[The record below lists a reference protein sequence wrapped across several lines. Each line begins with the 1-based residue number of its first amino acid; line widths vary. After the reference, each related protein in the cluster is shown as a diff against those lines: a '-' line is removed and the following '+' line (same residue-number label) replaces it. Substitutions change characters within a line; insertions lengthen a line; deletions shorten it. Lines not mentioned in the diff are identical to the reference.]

1 MNPSLFFQVLR
12 ARFGLFALALCVT
25 VVATMAVSILLPK
38 TWRATSS
45 LVVDRRES
53 QSLSD
58 ALNAYVSPLER
69 AAQLQTQVDIIKS
82 PKVAHKV
89 VESLQLAKRPDIRE
103 DFEEATGGS
112 GSIEDW
118 LADRLTR
125 NLEVETSQSSVIH
138 VSYNAGNAADAA
150 TYANAFAQAY
160 MDTTLQLRV
169 DPTRQA
175 ATWFDEQLQTLRR
188 DMESAQQRLTEY
200 QREHGI
206 VSTDEKFDEE
216 YARLTDLSGQLAR
229 AQERNVE
236 LQARSQLVQQSMR
249 RGAPLDDI
257 PEVRDDADVREL
269 KARLLEGETAL
280 RVLATRVGDNHPEYR
295 RQQAENNYRRTALNA
310 EMAKVAAST
319 TGNLDEGHS
328 RAAEL
333 AAAVAAQRARVM
345 DLKASRDGLG
355 VLVRN
360 VQTAQSAYDTAM
372 QRSVVN
378 RVESRA
384 SQSNAALLNPAVAPR
399 RAFRPNLLLNGLLA
413 VVVGVML
420 GVALVMLREMTDRRV
435 HSVQDLADIAH
446 APLLGEIIAWN
457 ATDRVR
463 LPGPV
468 AALRRLQ

>member
-1 MNPSLFFQVLR
+1 MNPSLFLQVLR

-25 VVATMAVSILLPK
+25 VAATMAVSLLLPK
-38 TWRATSS
+38 TYRATSS

-58 ALNAYVSPLER
+58 ALNVYVSPVER
-69 AAQLQTQVDIIKS
+69 AAHLQTQVDIIRS

-89 VESLQLAKRPDIRE
+89 VEALHLAGEPEVRE
-103 DFEEATGGS
+103 EFADATGGR

-118 LADRLTR
+118 LADRLGR

-138 VSYNAGNAADAA
+138 VSYNAGNAGDAA

-160 MDTTLQLRV
+160 MDTTLELRV
-169 DPTRQA
+169 DPTRHA

-188 DMESAQQRLTEY
+188 DLESAQQKLTEY
-200 QREHGI
+200 QRAHGI
-206 VSTDEKFDEE
+206 VSADEKFDEE
-216 YARLTDLSGQLAR
+216 YMRLTDLSAQLAR
-229 AQERNVE
+229 AQEHNVE
-236 LQARSQLVQQSMR
+236 LQARRQLVQQSQQ

-295 RQQAENNYRRTALNA
+295 RQLAENNYRRTALNA

-319 TGNLDEGHS
+319 AGNLDEGQS

-345 DLKASRDGLG
+345 DLKESRDGLA

-360 VQTAQSAYDTAM
+360 VNTAQSAYDTAM
-372 QRSVVN
+372 QRSVVS

-399 RAFRPNLLLNGLLA
+399 RAFRPNLLLNGALA
-413 VVVGVML
+413 VVVGLML
-420 GVALVMLREMTDRRV
+420 GVGLVMLREMTDRRV

-446 APLLGEIIAWN
+446 APLLGELVAWN
-457 ATDRVR
+457 AGERMK
-463 LPGPV
+463 LPGP
-468 AALRRLQ
+468 AAVLRRLP

>member
-1 MNPSLFFQVLR
+1 
-12 ARFGLFALALCVT
+12 
-25 VVATMAVSILLPK
+25 
-38 TWRATSS
+38 
-45 LVVDRRES
+45 
-53 QSLSD
+53 
-58 ALNAYVSPLER
+58 
-69 AAQLQTQVDIIKS
+69 
-82 PKVAHKV
+82 
-89 VESLQLAKRPDIRE
+89 
-103 DFEEATGGS
+103 
-112 GSIEDW
+112 
-118 LADRLTR
+118 
-125 NLEVETSQSSVIH
+125 
-138 VSYNAGNAADAA
+138 
-150 TYANAFAQAY
+150 
-160 MDTTLQLRV
+160 MDTTLELRV

-188 DMESAQQRLTEY
+188 DMESAQQRLTAY

-206 VSTDEKFDEE
+206 VSTEEKFDEE
-216 YARLTDLSGQLAR
+216 YARLTDLSAQLAR

-249 RGAPLDDI
+249 RGASLDDI
-257 PEVRDDADVREL
+257 PEVRDDADVRDL
-269 KARLLEGETAL
+269 KARLMEGETAL

-295 RQQAENNYRRTALNA
+295 RQLAENNYRRTALNA

-319 TGNLDEGHS
+319 SGTLTEGQA
-328 RAAEL
+328 READL
-333 AAAVAAQRARVM
+333 AAAVAAQRARVL
-345 DLKASRDGLG
+345 DLKASRDGLA

-384 SQSNAALLNPAVAPR
+384 SQANAALLAPAVAPR
-399 RAFRPNLLLNGLLA
+399 RAFRPNLLLNGALA
-413 VVVGVML
+413 VVVGLML

-435 HSVQDLADIAH
+435 HSVQDLADIAQ

-457 ATDRVR
+457 ASDRVR

>member
-1 MNPSLFFQVLR
+1 MNAALFFQVLR

-25 VVATMAVSILLPK
+25 VVATMAVSVLLPR
-38 TWRATSS
+38 TYRATSS
-45 LVVDRRES
+45 LVVDGRES

-89 VESLQLAKRPDIRE
+89 IESLQLAKRPEVRE
-103 DFEEATGGS
+103 DFEDATGGS
-112 GSIEDW
+112 GRIEDW
-118 LADRLTR
+118 LADSLTR
-125 NLEVETSQSSVIH
+125 NLEVETSQSSVIR
-138 VSYNAGNAADAA
+138 VSYKAGNAADAA

-160 MDTTLQLRV
+160 MDTTLELRV
-169 DPTRQA
+169 DPTRHA

-216 YARLTDLSGQLAR
+216 YTRLTDLSGQLAR

-236 LQARSQLVQQSMR
+236 LQARAQLVQQSMR
-249 RGAPLDDI
+249 RGGPLDDI

-310 EMAKVAAST
+310 EMAKVAGST
-319 TGNLDEGHS
+319 SGNLDEGHT

-333 AAAVAAQRARVM
+333 TAAVAAQRARVM

-360 VQTAQSAYDTAM
+360 VNTAQSAYETAM

-399 RAFRPNLLLNGLLA
+399 RAFSPNLLLNGALA
-413 VVVGVML
+413 VVVGLML
-420 GVALVMLREMTDRRV
+420 GLALVMLREMTDRRV

-446 APLLGEIIAWN
+446 APLLGELVAWN
-457 ATDRVR
+457 APDRIK
-463 LPGPV
+463 LPGPAV
-468 AALRRLQ
+468 LRRLQ